1 MYLPPAK
8 IARETGCF
16 VACRLGLK
24 QANHMALA
32 PRPERTA
39 SSELGRSS
47 AANALPLE
55 SLAQLFRRLGVSE
68 RGLESAQAERRLSEF
83 GPNEPGEIHRTRAL
97 VEFLHFCTNPLV
109 VILLAASV
117 LSVFVGE
124 LLDALIILTIVVL
137 SVALNFF
144 QTYRSDRAVRRLR
157 EQVAP
162 TATVLR
168 DGRWLEVSR
177 RQLVP
182 GDVVRLSAGDLV
194 PADARLIESAHLHV
208 QQAALTG
215 ESMPVDKEADDG
227 PTPVTPDSLNVVFL
241 GTSVVSGSAKAV
253 VFATGRQT
261 AFGDIAMRLAA
272 RPPETAFD
280 RGTRQFGI
288 LIMKTVVLLVIF
300 ILAVNVSMHRGVLE
314 SLLFATA
321 LAVGLT
327 PEFLPMI
334 TTVTLGSGA
343 VRMSRKKVIVKHL
356 AAIENFGSID
366 ILCTDKTGTITT
378 GEMSLARSVEPCGQA
393 DQRPLFLAYLNSR
406 FETGIKSPLDE
417 AILKFPAKLDDGG
430 YQKTD
435 EIPFDFER
443 RRLSI
448 VVERDG
454 QCMLITKG
462 APESVLAVS
471 TKFDAGGM
479 QRPLDA
485 AAIGR
490 CESAYQALGMEGLR
504 VLAVAYRLTEG
515 REGFGPDDER
525 DMTLAGFLA
534 FVDPPLDGAAESLEA
549 LRRDGVQVKVITGD
563 NELVTRY
570 VCRRVGID
578 TERIVLGEELERTG
592 DMALA
597 QVAEEVDVFA
607 RVSPAQK
614 NRIIRALKSRSHV
627 VGYLGDGINDAPS
640 LHAADVGISVAGAVD
655 VAKDAAEVILLER
668 KLDVLHNGIIE
679 GRKAFGNVFKYILMG
694 TSSNFGNMFS
704 MAGAVLFLKFLPMQ
718 PTQILLNN
726 FLYDLAQVTIP
737 TDNVDP
743 AYIRKPQHWNI
754 SLIRNF
760 MVFIGPISSIYDFL
774 TFFILLTVFHSSEA
788 LFHTGWFVE
797 SLATQTLVLF
807 VIRTAGSPWSNWPS
821 LPLASTTI
829 AVVLAGIIL
838 PFSRLGAA
846 LGFVPLPAS
855 YFGFLVLATG
865 TYLMLVEL
873 VKRRLFGQM
882 AT

>member
-1 MYLPPAK
+1 
-8 IARETGCF
+8 
-16 VACRLGLK
+16 
-24 QANHMALA
+24 MALA
-32 PRPERTA
+32 PTPGRTA
-39 SSELGRSS
+39 R
-47 AANALPLE
+47 ALEHATVSVPPLE
-55 SLAQLFRRLGVSE
+55 SLAQLFGRLDSSE
-68 RGLESAQAERRLSEF
+68 RGLDSTQAEQRLSEF
-83 GPNEPGEIHRTRAL
+83 GPNEAAEAQRTRAL
-97 VEFLHFCTNPLV
+97 IEFLHFCTNPLV
-109 VILLAASV
+109 LILLAASV
-117 LSVFVGE
+117 VSVFVGQ
-124 LLDALIILTIVVL
+124 LADALIILTIVVL
-137 SVALNFF
+137 SIALNFF

-168 DGRWLEVSR
+168 EGRWIELGR
-177 RQLVP
+177 RELVP
-182 GDVVRLSAGDLV
+182 GDVVRLAAGDLV
-194 PADARLIESAHLHV
+194 PADARLIESTHLHV

-215 ESMPVDKEADDG
+215 ESMPVDKEADNG
-227 PTPVTPDSLNVVFL
+227 PTAVTAESPNVVFL
-241 GTSVVSGSAKAV
+241 GTSVVSGSAIAM

-261 AFGDIAMRLAA
+261 AFGEIAERLAA
-272 RPPETAFD
+272 RPPETEFD
-280 RGTRQFGI
+280 RGSRQFGI

-300 ILAVNVSMHRGVLE
+300 ILAVNVGMHRAVLE

-343 VRMSRKKVIVKHL
+343 VKMSRKKVIVKHL

-378 GEMSLARSVEPCGQA
+378 GEMTLACAVDPFGQ
-393 DQRPLFLAYLNSR
+393 DDKHTVFLAYLNSR

-417 AILKFPAKLDDGG
+417 AILRSSSKLDTDG
-430 YQKTD
+430 YRKTD

-448 VVERDG
+448 AVERNG
-454 QCMLITKG
+454 KCMLITKG
-462 APESVLAVS
+462 APESILAVS
-471 TKFDAGGM
+471 TKFDVDGI
-479 QRPLDA
+479 QRPLDE
-485 AAIGR
+485 AAIER
-490 CESAYQALGMEGLR
+490 CNRTHQALATEGLR
-504 VLAVAYRLTEG
+504 VLAVAYQLAERSD
-515 REGFGPDDER
+515 GFSPEDEH

-534 FVDPPLDGAAESLEA
+534 FADPPLEDAAESLEA

-570 VCRRVGID
+570 VCKRVGID
-578 TERIVLGEELERTG
+578 AERIVLGEELERTG

-640 LHAADVGISVAGAVD
+640 MHAADVGVSVAGAVD
-655 VAKDAAEVILLER
+655 VAKDAAEIILLER

-704 MAGAVLFLKFLPMQ
+704 MAGAVLFLRFLPML

-754 SLIRNF
+754 NLIRNF

-807 VIRTAGSPWSNWPS
+807 IIRTAGSLWSNRPS
-821 LPLASTTI
+821 LPLATTTI
-829 AVVLAGIIL
+829 VVVFVGMIL
-838 PFSRLGAA
+838 PFSKLATD
-846 LGFVPLPAS
+846 LGFVPLPAG
-855 YFGFLVLATG
+855 YFGFLLIATG